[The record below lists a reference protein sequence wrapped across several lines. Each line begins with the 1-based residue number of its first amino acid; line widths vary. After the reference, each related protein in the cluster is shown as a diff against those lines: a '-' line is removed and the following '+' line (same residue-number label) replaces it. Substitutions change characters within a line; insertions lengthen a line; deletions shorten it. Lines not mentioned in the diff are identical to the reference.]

1 MVKPIFEVDDL
12 DPEPVAE
19 VEENKFYKTTFTIEV
34 LSEGTPIECTNL
46 QDLHAAI
53 TDGPFSGL
61 VETVTTEE
69 MTSTKAAAE
78 LIQQGSDPGFFGL
91 EEFDQDA
98 RKLIDRQKA
107 QRFARIVFE
116 NPVPADMAREE
127 AAGLLQSENAG
138 LLQDHGVLPDD
149 IELHDKPYKIGGYK
163 DV

>member
-1 MVKPIFEVDDL
+1 MVKPIFDIDDL

-61 VETVTTEE
+61 VETVTIEE
-69 MTSTKAAAE
+69 LTSIKAAAE

-98 RKLIDRQKA
+98 RKLIDQQKA
-107 QRFARIVFE
+107 QRFARVVFE
-116 NPVPADMAREE
+116 NPVPADIEREE
-127 AAGLLQSENAG
+127 AALILQSEIEC

-149 IELHDKPYKIGGYK
+149 VEIHDRPYKER
-163 DV
+163 